1 MTDPA
6 SADAGSKRE
15 IASGTLFVQ
24 ILSAKGV
31 LWEGEAQ
38 AVSSINSQ
46 GPFDLL
52 PDHAHFIS
60 LVRKKPVVIL
70 MKDGEKSLKFDTAVI
85 RLFDNTVT
93 IYVDIV

>member
-1 MTDPA
+1 MTEPTAAVDTGERKVTP
-6 SADAGSKRE
+6 
-15 IASGTLFVQ
+15 GTLFVQ

-31 LWEGEAQ
+31 LWEGEAE
-38 AVSSINSQ
+38 AVSSVNSQ

-85 RLFDNTVT
+85 RLFDNKVT
-93 IYVDIV
+93 IYVDIA